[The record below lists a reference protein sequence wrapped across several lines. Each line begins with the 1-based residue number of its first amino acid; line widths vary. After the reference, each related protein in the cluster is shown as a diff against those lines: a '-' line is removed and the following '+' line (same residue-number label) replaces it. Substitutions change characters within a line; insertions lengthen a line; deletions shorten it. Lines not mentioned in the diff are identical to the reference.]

1 MAEFQ
6 CTITDGAAEDLNNRV
21 LTYNVIPRTVAF
33 SADRRAALEAIASAQ
48 AGTAE
53 LQSVDLARLSQE
65 TLAAHDEL
73 VRSARESRLTAKELM
88 SVIEALYQRADAI

>member
-6 CTITDGAAEDLNNRV
+6 RTIADGAAEDLNNRV

-33 SADRRAALEAIASAQ
+33 STDWRAALEVIASAQ

-53 LQSVDLARLSQE
+53 LQSVDLARLAQE

-73 VRSARESRLTAKELM
+73 VRSARESRLAAKELM
-88 SVIEALYQRADAI
+88 SVIEALYQLADAI

>member
-1 MAEFQ
+1 MAGFQ
-6 CTITDGAAEDLNNRV
+6 RTIADGTAEDLNNRV

-33 SADRRAALEAIASAQ
+33 SADKRTAHETIASAQ
-48 AGTAE
+48 AGTTE
-53 LQSVDLARLSQE
+53 LQSGDLPRLARE

-88 SVIEALYQRADAI
+88 SAIETLYERADAI